1 MGDGVPS
8 TRPPVHH
15 RWRWTAA
22 IVLIVIT
29 AILIPESL
37 VARYARGQLLNTDR
51 YVAMVTPLADD
62 PAVQTALTDRVTT
75 EIIDR
80 VDVPAL
86 VQQLTGALSFKGA
99 AALGNLVSGP
109 INDWLTSFVRTHVQ
123 QFVSSP
129 QFRTL
134 WTTVNRLAHRNVN
147 AVLTGDQ
154 SRALGQVG
162 DAVVLNIGPIVD
174 AVKSALVADG
184 FSLASRVPSTDVQ
197 FTLFQSDQLTKIQGY
212 VRLLN
217 RLATWLPWIILAC
230 FVLAIWAAPDRRRAA
245 LVGLVT
251 AVVLLVLMRIGIQLT
266 RHAYIDQLAS
276 NGRSVPAGTAV
287 FDNVVHFLIIAIWT
301 TLFGCLAVAVWAW
314 LAGPGRAGLAVRRFL
329 GRGSG
334 AAARG
339 LGWTRSGF
347 LGLLDR
353 FRPWIYA
360 VLGLVAFVVLLRSPT
375 VVTVAWLLLVALV
388 LSMAFAIIHRLRMPA
403 PVTAA

>member
-86 VQQLTGALSFKGA
+86 IKQVTGALSFKGA
-99 AALGNLVSGP
+99 AA
-109 INDWLTSFVRTHVQ
+109 HVQ